1 MYLDD
6 LPPFRNELL
15 VEFVGS
21 PLAHARIV
29 ALDISAAAEVEGIAA
44 VFTAADVPGD
54 NHFGPIFHDEELLA
68 AHECHHIGQPIVVL
82 AGESRAALRAAR
94 AAIRLELEPL
104 PAVLSIDEAIA
115 GGHFIGPTR
124 RLARGDAQAAL
135 ARAEHVIEGTFRTG
149 GQEHFYLET
158 QAALAI
164 PGEGGQMTVHSST
177 QNPSEIQAV
186 VAHCL
191 GLRPEH
197 GRLHLHADGRRFRR
211 QGVAGRPSRP
221 AGGPGRPQDPAG
233 RRGSSTRETST
244 CG

>member
-29 ALDISAAAEVEGIAA
+29 ALDITAAAQVEGIAA

-94 AAIRLELEPL
+94 AAIRLEVEAL
-104 PAVLSIDEAIA
+104 PAVLSIDDAIA

-164 PGEGGQMTVHSST
+164 P
-177 QNPSEIQAV
+177 A
-186 VAHCL
+186 
-191 GLRPEH
+191 
-197 GRLHLHADGRRFRR
+197 
-211 QGVAGRPSRP
+211 
-221 AGGPGRPQDPAG
+221 
-233 RRGSSTRETST
+233 RGAR
-244 CG
+244 